1 MKFQLKISLSY
12 STAVYETVYD
22 PDMLIN
28 FVETLRECDFERFEM
43 LAGNMIRPFPNNYTF
58 TKACAEQLITK
69 FASDMNI
76 AIVRPS
82 IIGTAW
88 NEPLPGYT
96 DNVSL
101 VFYFGN
107 YTYFSCVIFI
117 FE

>member
-1 MKFQLKISLSY
+1 M
-12 STAVYETVYD
+12 YETVYD

-28 FVETLRECDFERFEM
+28 FVETLRECDYERFEM

-58 TKACAEQLITK
+58 TKACAEQLIMK

-96 DNVSL
+96 DNVSF
-101 VFYFGN
+101 VFFLSEIIHI
-107 YTYFSCVIFI
+107 FSCVIFI